1 VISVAPCEAGFKAV
15 DGFIRVSM
23 KKIGIIAKNIP
34 RAQKAARR
42 LASWLEARGKKVFID
57 DQTAAAIKRDG
68 YGIAEIPSLVE
79 MIIVLGGDGTLLSS
93 ARHVADAHTDVPIF
107 GVNLGSLG
115 FMAEVS
121 LDELYGNLEK
131 AIAGKLATEDRI
143 MLTASVLR
151 GGERLVQYRVLNDAV
166 VNKGA
171 LARMMELKVSVNDGH
186 LTTFRADGLIVST
199 PTGSTAYSLSAGGP
213 IIYPTLHC
221 FVLTPICPHTLSNRP
236 IALPD
241 NVVVTVCLTSP
252 SEDVSLTLDGQ
263 ISFPL
268 QPNDVVEIKKSRFK
282 MKLIKHPT
290 KSYYEILRAKLK
302 WGGN

>member
-1 VISVAPCEAGFKAV
+1 
-15 DGFIRVSM
+15 M
-23 KKIGIIAKNIP
+23 NKIGIMAKNIP
-34 RAQKAARR
+34 AAQKASKK

-57 DQTAAAIKRDG
+57 SETAAAIKMQGFDPDT
-68 YGIAEIPSLVE
+68 IPALVE
-79 MIIVLGGDGTLLSS
+79 MIIVLGGDGTLLSA
-93 ARHVADAHTDVPIF
+93 ARLVADAHADVPIF

-131 AIAGKLATEDRI
+131 AIAGKLGTEDRI

-151 GGERLVQYRVLNDAV
+151 AGKRVAQYRVLNDAV
-166 VNKGA
+166 INKGA
-171 LARMMELKVSVNDGH
+171 LARMMELRVSVDSGH
-186 LTTFRADGLIVST
+186 LTTLRADGLIVAT

-213 IIYPTLHC
+213 IIHPTIHC

-241 NVVVTVCLTSP
+241 SVVVTVCLTSP

-263 ISFPL
+263 IGFPL
-268 QPNDVVEIKKSRFK
+268 EPNDIVAIKKSRFR

-290 KSYYEILRAKLK
+290 KSYYEILRTKLK
-302 WGGN
+302 WGN

>member
-1 VISVAPCEAGFKAV
+1 
-15 DGFIRVSM
+15 M

-34 RAQKAARR
+34 EARKASRK
-42 LASWLEARGKKVFID
+42 LAAWLEARGKKVFID
-57 DQTAAAIKRDG
+57 SETAAAINARG
-68 YGIAEIPSLVE
+68 YEPANIPALVE
-79 MIIVLGGDGTLLSS
+79 MIIVLGGDGTLLSA
-93 ARHVADAHTDVPIF
+93 ARLVADSHTDVPIF

-131 AIAGKLATEDRI
+131 AIAGKLGTEDRI
-143 MLTASVLR
+143 MLTASVVRR
-151 GGERLVQYRVLNDAV
+151 GKRIARYRVLNDAV
-166 VNKGA
+166 INKGA
-171 LARMMELKVSVNDGH
+171 LARMMELRISVNDGH
-186 LTTFRADGLIVST
+186 LTTLRADGLIVAT

-213 IIYPTLHC
+213 IIHPTIHC

-241 NVVVTVCLTSP
+241 TVVVTVCLTSP

-263 ISFPL
+263 IGFPL
-268 QPNDVVEIKKSRFK
+268 EPNDVVEIKKSRFR

-290 KSYYEILRAKLK
+290 KSYYEILRTKLK
-302 WGGN
+302 WGN

>member
-1 VISVAPCEAGFKAV
+1 
-15 DGFIRVSM
+15 M

-34 RAQKAARR
+34 AAQKASRK

-57 DQTAAAIKRDG
+57 SETAAAINMRG
-68 YGIAEIPSLVE
+68 YEPDEIPALVE
-79 MIIVLGGDGTLLSS
+79 MIIVLGGDGTLLSA
-93 ARHVADAHTDVPIF
+93 ARLVADAHTNVPIF

-131 AIAGKLATEDRI
+131 AIAGKLGTEDRI

-151 GGERLVQYRVLNDAV
+151 EGKRIAQYRVLNDAV
-166 VNKGA
+166 INKGA
-171 LARMMELKVSVNDGH
+171 LARMMELRVSVNDRH
-186 LTTFRADGLIVST
+186 LTTLRADGLIVAT

-213 IIYPTLHC
+213 IIHPTIHC

-241 NVVVTVCLTSP
+241 TVVVTVCLTSL

-263 ISFPL
+263 IGFPL
-268 QPNDVVEIKKSRFK
+268 EPNDVVSIKKSRFK

-290 KSYYEILRAKLK
+290 KSYYEILRTKLK
-302 WGGN
+302 WGN